1 MSDARAEADGETRP
15 CDNGCCIWNRNGMSD
30 IAIIDIDRDEVK
42 RGLENGSMLVVDVR
56 EPHEFAAGHI
66 PGSVSHPLS
75 RFDPAAL
82 PVGQGKRIVFSC
94 AAGVRSLRAVEFA
107 RAAGLDLR
115 EHYKG
120 GFKDWS
126 AAGEPVE

>member
-1 MSDARAEADGETRP
+1 MP
-15 CDNGCCIWNRNGMSD
+15 N

-42 RGLENGSMLVVDVR
+42 RGLANGSMLVVDVR

-82 PVGQGKRIVFSC
+82 PVGPGKRIVFSC
-94 AAGVRSLRAVEFA
+94 AAGVRSVRAAEFA
-107 RAAGLDLR
+107 QAAGLDLC

-126 AAGEPVE
+126 GAGEPVE